1 MLPIYWF
8 LSILVSILSAFYLAN
23 LLLFLFTSLLFAAL
37 AVCLALE
44 VNARDL
50 TQLDYFR
57 NNKLFE
63 LREEISLICR
73 DDFARTSYF
82 NCLSSSASRSSPI
95 QQMINKKQNCYQQRY
110 ASTLSEYDSKCGE
123 AYTGDAKI
131 DEQINDL
138 INLVLRDYVHS
149 WYSSVSSNQ
158 EFVGE
163 LRLVLQTIV
172 RLLVGRLSKID
183 KIRYITT
190 KLVDN
195 FVAHLKLYRS
205 AKQHLKTNGIEITD
219 DNLKESF
226 FNFELKSESNR
237 FCRSA
242 ASESTEFCL
251 NYLNELTSILEY
263 LILPPDLFTNRPIRY
278 FVNSICVNSTFYPL
292 FELLSDPD
300 FINQT
305 LVSLCR
311 TRKLNVSLSES
322 FLIILRSSATK
333 EELHAVLESVREE
346 IALQRSKDT
355 GGDDDFEI
363 KQQLSSLCFV
373 NSIIKERLKLL
384 NEAGQDQID
393 AKINLQEENNNF
405 NCQKNDLI
413 SLNFDFVLSN
423 PLALTY
429 FFEYMITINK
439 QSYLNF
445 YLSVEGFRV
454 SVEQKLVAIQMKE
467 SQELIRQSEPGF
479 GTQED
484 KNEIDCDKKDKEET
498 NCARATDCELSTIDE
513 TSDDLATA
521 KEATNEK
528 TNEEAKA
535 EADRNSSV
543 LSEKE
548 IVQLNNELR
557 DQLTCDDQIAEVE
570 EEQRLIQKLE
580 HEMQRKLRKLK
591 EDNEKATWLNNLIVR
606 AREEA
611 QSIYD
616 TYLSPTSS
624 RQHRI
629 LVDEWMEQD
638 LKRKIDNEE
647 LSETWFDT
655 IHQLIYRRLREE
667 ELFFGSFKKSIHYY
681 KLLKE
686 LGLLKSS
693 SLRDKSNSQKA
704 SQSSGN
710 NSNSNNKSIFYLELD
725 NDNGSVKSNDQ
736 SSADTESLSSLMDRQ
751 SSSDHQEIGHQVLK
765 EETGLTDKAV
775 VKLEAEII
783 STGIT
788 REFGKEFGVY
798 CINVTRRDY
807 RNESTTDCKEEKW
820 CVVRRYSDFYTFH
833 QATVKLF
840 PQLGKLGLPPK
851 KAFANMN
858 QEFLEQRKQSL
869 NSYLRQLL
877 NLLNNL
883 QTPEQQQHFHL
894 DKFKLKD
901 HILQFFESGKVPLRM
916 TKCS

>member
-1 MLPIYWF
+1 MLPIYWV
-8 LSILVSILSAFYLAN
+8 LSILVTILSVCYLAN
-23 LLLFLFTSLLFAAL
+23 FLLFIVTSVFVSVL

-44 VNARDL
+44 ANARDL
-50 TQLDYFR
+50 TQLDHFK
-57 NNKLFE
+57 NNRLFD
-63 LREEISLICR
+63 LAEEIRLICR
-73 DDFARTSYF
+73 DDFASTAYF

-95 QQMINKKQNCYQQRY
+95 QQMINKKHNCYQQRY
-110 ASTLSEYDSKCGE
+110 ASALSEYDSHDGE

-138 INLVLRDYVHS
+138 INLLLRDYVHS

-158 EFVGE
+158 EFVNE

-183 KIRYITT
+183 KLRYITT

-195 FVAHLKLYRS
+195 FVAHLKLYRM
-205 AKQHLKTNGIEITD
+205 AKQHLKTNGIEITEES
-219 DNLKESF
+219 LQESF

-242 ASESTEFCL
+242 VSESTEFCL
-251 NYLNELTSILEY
+251 KYLAELTSILEY
-263 LILPPDLFTNRPIRY
+263 LILPPDLFNNRPVRF

-292 FELLSDPD
+292 LELLADPD

-305 LVSLCR
+305 LISLCR
-311 TRKLNVSLSES
+311 TRKLNIALSES
-322 FLIILRSSATK
+322 FLIILRSSASK
-333 EELHAVLESVREE
+333 EELNAVLESVREE

-384 NEAGQDQID
+384 NEVGQEQID

-405 NCQKNDLI
+405 NCQKNDLV

-467 SQELIRQSEPGF
+467 SQELIRQSELECARNA
-479 GTQED
+479 T
-484 KNEIDCDKKDKEET
+484 DCDKENKDGET
-498 NCARATDCELSTIDE
+498 RPSDYANELSTIE
-513 TSDDLATA
+513 EDDSRT
-521 KEATNEK
+521 
-528 TNEEAKA
+528 EEN
-535 EADRNSSV
+535 RNSSV

-548 IVQLNNELR
+548 IVQLNNELKE
-557 DQLTCDDQIAEVE
+557 LTNDDRPEVPDVE
-570 EEQRLIQKLE
+570 EEQKLIEKLE

-591 EDNEKATWLNNLIVR
+591 EDNEKAVWLNNLIVR

-611 QSIYD
+611 RSIYD
-616 TYLSPTSS
+616 TYLSSTSS

-629 LVDEWMEQD
+629 QVDEWMEQD

-655 IHQLIYRRLREE
+655 IHQLVYRRLREE
-667 ELFFGSFKKSIHYY
+667 EQFFSSFKKSIHYY

-686 LGLLKSS
+686 LGLLKNS
-693 SLRDKSNSQKA
+693 SLRDKSQFVSQK
-704 SQSSGN
+704 N
-710 NSNSNNKSIFYLELD
+710 NGGSNGNNKSIFYLEVE
-725 NDNGSVKSNDQ
+725 NDSSSVKSNDH
-736 SSADTESLSSLMDRQ
+736 SSNDTESLSSLLDRR
-751 SSSDHQEIGHQVLK
+751 SSSEQQETAGGHQVLK
-765 EETGLTDKAV
+765 EETELTDKAV
-775 VKLEAEII
+775 VKLDAEIT

-807 RNESTTDCKEEKW
+807 RNESTTDFKEEKW

-833 QATVKLF
+833 QQTVKLF

-851 KAFANMN
+851 KPFANMN

-894 DKFKLKD
+894 DKFKLRD
-901 HILQFFESGKVPLRM
+901 HILQFFESGEC
-916 TKCS
+916 CS